1 MSTLSE
7 EQLSRSRK
15 MQSRIL
21 QAVEAAGQKQIAL
34 ALGCDP
40 SNVCRMKSPQGTAA
54 HSEIEKMC
62 IFLASLGLK
71 VVPQE
76 YKMLRP
82 DVLRSMLS
90 INKEFYR
97 RIGDIDDL
105 AHDEL
110 TMRDDLDY

>member
-1 MSTLSE
+1 MTKLSE
-7 EQLSRSRK
+7 EQLARSRK

-21 QAVEAAGQKQIAL
+21 QAVEDIGQKQVAL

-40 SNVCRMKSPQGTAA
+40 SNICRMKNPQGTAT
-54 HSEIEKMC
+54 HGEIEKMC
-62 IFLASLGLK
+62 LFLATLGLK

-110 TMRDDLDY
+110 TLRDDLDY